1 MSQARLPMQH
11 AREILRLSREKGM
24 TGRAI
29 AQSLSLSPT
38 TVTKYLKQLE
48 PVPWP
53 LPEPGGEALLS
64 QVLEK
69 KKSPAPSA
77 RIEPDW
83 DQVHRELQSH
93 KGVTLL
99 LLWEEY
105 RETVQE
111 RGYSSSRFCLH
122 YAAYKKRLKPSYRNT
137 YTPGDRLFIDYAGS
151 TVPIRDPKTG
161 EVALEA
167 QIFVAVLGFSNYVFA
182 EATPSQDL
190 SCWIGSHVRCFAFLG
205 GVPALLV
212 PDNLKSGITTPD
224 LYEPLAN
231 ETYRERTE
239 HYSVAIFPA
248 RVRRPKDKAPGEQAV
263 QLVTRW
269 ILAKLRKR
277 TFFDLAELNRAIRL
291 LLAELNTR
299 PFKNGRH
306 GSRQDLFLSQEKAAL
321 GPLPSTRYELARWK
335 KAKGHIDYHV
345 EVDRHFYS
353 VPHALIHQEVRI
365 RVTES
370 VVEVFHHGERV
381 ASHRKDP
388 APGRHTT
395 LSAHMPESHLAV
407 SGWSPERFLEWAG
420 RVGKAT
426 RQVVE
431 VLLSSR
437 RYPQQAYRS
446 CLGLLSLARKDSP
459 SPLEQACQRTLSLG
473 VCSYREVRVLME
485 SASSRKTSSEAP
497 NSPPVPTHDN
507 IRGARYYA
515 ALDNTKGNPPC

>member
-1 MSQARLPMQH
+1 MNH
-11 AREILRLSREKGM
+11 AREILRLSRERKM
-24 TGRAI
+24 SGRAI
-29 AQSLSLSPT
+29 AQSLSLSPST
-38 TVTKYLKQLE
+38 ISKYLRQLE

-53 LPEPGGEALLS
+53 LPDSGGEALLAK
-64 QVLEK
+64 VLEK
-69 KKSPAPSA
+69 KKAPAPSA
-77 RIEPDW
+77 RVEPDW
-83 DQVHRELQSH
+83 AQVHRELQSH

-105 RETVQE
+105 RETAKEQ
-111 RGYSSSRFCLH
+111 GYSYSRFCIH
-122 YAAYKKRLKPSYRNT
+122 YAAYAKRLKPSFRNT
-137 YTPGDRLFIDYAGS
+137 YTPGDRLFIDYAGT

-161 EVALEA
+161 EVALDA
-167 QIFVAVLGFSNYVFA
+167 QVFVSVLGFSNYVFS
-182 EATPSQDL
+182 EATSSQEL

-231 ETYRERTE
+231 ETYREMAE

-248 RVRRPKDKAPGEQAV
+248 RVKRPRDKAPAEQSV
-263 QLVTRW
+263 LLVTRW

-277 TFFDLAELNRAIRL
+277 TFFDLAELNRAIRIL
-291 LLAELNTR
+291 LEELNTR
-299 PFKNGRH
+299 PFKDGRP
-306 GSRQDLFLSQEKAAL
+306 GSRKDLFLSREKAAL

-335 KAKGHIDYHV
+335 KAKVHIDYHV

-365 RVTES
+365 RITET

-381 ASHRKDP
+381 ASHKKDP

-395 LSAHMPESHLAV
+395 LSAHMPESHQAV

-420 RVGKAT
+420 RVGSAT

-431 VLLSSR
+431 ALLSSR
-437 RYPQQAYRS
+437 RHPQQAYRS

-459 SPLEQACQRTLSLG
+459 STLEHACQRALALG
-473 VCSYREVRVLME
+473 VGSYREVRVLME
-485 SASSRKTSSEAP
+485 STSSRKTSADAP
-497 NSPPVPTHDN
+497 NSHPVQTHDN

-515 ALDNTKGNPPC
+515 ALDTKGEPPC

>member
-1 MSQARLPMQH
+1 MHHL
-11 AREILRLSREKGM
+11 REILRLSREKGL

-38 TVTKYLKQLE
+38 TVTKYLKLLE
-48 PVPWP
+48 PLPWP
-53 LPEPGGEALLS
+53 LPEPGGEALLA

-69 KKSPAPSA
+69 KKTPAPSS

-83 DQVHRELQSH
+83 EQVHRELQSH

-105 RETVQE
+105 RETARE
-111 RGYSSSRFCLH
+111 RGYSYSRFCVH
-122 YAAYKKRLKPSYRNT
+122 YAAYAKRLKPSFRNV
-137 YTPGDRLFIDYAGS
+137 YTPGDRLFLDYAGS

-161 EVALEA
+161 DVALDA
-167 QIFVAVLGFSNYVFA
+167 QVFVAVLGFSNYVFA

-190 SCWIGSHVRCFAFLG
+190 ASWIGSHVRCFEYLEGA
-205 GVPALLV
+205 PALLV

-224 LYEPLAN
+224 LYEPLEN
-231 ETYRERTE
+231 ETYRELAE

-248 RVRRPKDKAPGEQAV
+248 RVKRPKDKAPGEQAV

-291 LLAELNTR
+291 LLEELNTR
-299 PFKNGRH
+299 PFKNGRP
-306 GSRQDLFLSQEKAAL
+306 GSRKELFLSQERTAL
-321 GPLPSTRYELARWK
+321 APLPATRYELARWK
-335 KAKGHIDYHV
+335 KAKVHIDYHI

-353 VPHALIHQEVRI
+353 VPHALIHQEVRVRI
-365 RVTES
+365 TDS

-381 ASHRKDP
+381 ASHKKDP

-395 LSAHMPESHLAV
+395 LSAHMPASHQAV
-407 SGWSPERFLEWAG
+407 SGWSPERFLEWAS
-420 RVGKAT
+420 RVGNAT
-426 RQVVE
+426 RQMVE

-437 RYPQQAYRS
+437 RHPQQAYRS

-459 SPLEQACQRTLSLG
+459 STLEHACRRALALG

-485 SASSRKTSSEAP
+485 STSSRKTPAEDSRSH
-497 NSPPVPTHDN
+497 PPTTHDN
-507 IRGARYYA
+507 IRGASYYA
-515 ALDNTKGNPPC
+515 TLDTKGDPPC